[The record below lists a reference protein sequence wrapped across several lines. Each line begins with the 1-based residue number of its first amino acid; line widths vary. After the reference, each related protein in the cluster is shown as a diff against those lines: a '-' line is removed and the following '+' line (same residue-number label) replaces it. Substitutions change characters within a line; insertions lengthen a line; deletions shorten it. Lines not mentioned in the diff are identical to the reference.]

1 MRDTE
6 AEKSLFASEERS
18 AVYQEGGGGGGV
30 GEGREGKQSFKR
42 ICPFFFVLLFLFLF
56 WNRSLPKMAVAQE
69 HVSVGLHFML
79 FILWIVA
86 GCGTARHGQ
95 DRCRCTDYLQPLSQF
110 SRTAN
115 AACDPF

>member
-18 AVYQEGGGGGGV
+18 VVFQEGGGGLGGR
-30 GEGREGKQSFKR
+30 GKGRKAIFQMDM
-42 ICPFFFVLLFLFLF
+42 PLLLFLFLF
-56 WNRSLPKMAVAQE
+56 WNRRLPKMAVAQE

>member
-1 MRDTE
+1 MPFIKR
-6 AEKSLFASEERS
+6 A
-18 AVYQEGGGGGGV
+18 GGGGGGR
-30 GEGREGKQSFKR
+30 GKGRKAIFQMDMSL
-42 ICPFFFVLLFLFLF
+42 FFVLLFLFLF